1 MDSHPGDLRRP
12 TLAIV
17 AGPNGSGKTSFY
29 EQFLRQQF
37 PRWVN
42 ADEIGRI
49 LTEVVESKRDL
60 AAARLAEEQRER
72 LITERVTFAFETVFS
87 RTDHWIGFLRRAK
100 ERGYRLELY
109 FLCTADPVMNAAR
122 VETRRGRGGHA
133 VPLDK
138 VVARYPGSI
147 RTALEARKIIDEL
160 WLYDNTEWDYTPLLL
175 GWWEGQQAKHV
186 AESIPHWAEPFFR

>member
-1 MDSHPGDLRRP
+1 MDRKRP
-12 TLAIV
+12 TLGII

-29 EQFLRQQF
+29 EQFLIHQF

-42 ADEIGRI
+42 ADQIAQTLADVAEN
-49 LTEVVESKRDL
+49 SRDL
-60 AAARLAEEQRER
+60 AAARLAEEQRNQ
-72 LITERVTFAFETVFS
+72 LIGEGVTFAFETVFS
-87 RTDHWIGFLRRAK
+87 RTDHWIGFLRAAK

-122 VETRRGRGGHA
+122 VKTRKGRGGHA

-147 RTALEARKIIDEL
+147 RTALEARSFVDEL

-175 GWWEGQQAKHV
+175 GWWEGQQTKHRTPSV
-186 AESIPHWAEPFFR
+186 PRWAEPFFKLPTE